1 LNAVLIGELL
11 SEGGENGVE
20 NRNGGRRRIGYCL
33 LKLIRML
40 LDPIHESAKSSPVN
54 PQATSAFIDRG
65 RQFSKCEMVL
75 ARPRFDNQVT
85 SGSLDQA
92 IEHGECWITL
102 SILDTRDRGGGN
114 TGLGSKRTTRK
125 TRVSSNISE
134 KRSTIHDK
142 G

>member
-1 LNAVLIGELL
+1 MLIGELL

-20 NRNGGRRRIGYCL
+20 NGNGGRWWIGDCL
-33 LKLIRML
+33 LKLTRML
-40 LDPIHESAKSSPVN
+40 FDPIHESAKSSPVN
-54 PQATSAFIDRG
+54 PQATCAFIDRR
-65 RQFSKCEMVL
+65 RQFSKCEVGL

-85 SGSLDQA
+85 SGSLDQT

-114 TGLGSKRTTRK
+114 TGLGRERTTRK
-125 TRVSSNISE
+125 TRVSSNIS
-134 KRSTIHDK
+134 KNRSTIHLK